1 MMRLAK
7 KLRLWVACMSFGA
20 SYGAVCGAAVGTLAI
35 PVLGTL
41 GGALIG
47 AICGAVCGAVAGIT
61 GSLVGARWGWGVA
74 GLLGGLT
81 PMFLLPG
88 LSDLGEGGLALIAVV
103 TAPVGA
109 LLGWAL
115 SFALC
120 FGSSPVPGVRKL
132 AAIIHDA
139 APAPRMGGPHPYSTE
154 VSPSTA
160 PEGRGDE

>member
-1 MMRLAK
+1 
-7 KLRLWVACMSFGA
+7 WVACMSFGA
-20 SYGAVCGAAVGTLAI
+20 AYGAVGGAALGTLAA
-35 PVLGTL
+35 PVFGTL
-41 GGALIG
+41 VGALIG
-47 AICGAVCGAVAGIT
+47 AMCGAVGGAVAGIT

-81 PMFLLPG
+81 PALLIPG
-88 LSDLGEGGLALIAVV
+88 LSDLGEIGLGLIAVV
-103 TAPVGA
+103 TAPIGA

-139 APAPRMGGPHPYSTE
+139 TPAPRMGGPPPHSTE

-160 PEGRGDE
+160 PEGRGDEASPARPA